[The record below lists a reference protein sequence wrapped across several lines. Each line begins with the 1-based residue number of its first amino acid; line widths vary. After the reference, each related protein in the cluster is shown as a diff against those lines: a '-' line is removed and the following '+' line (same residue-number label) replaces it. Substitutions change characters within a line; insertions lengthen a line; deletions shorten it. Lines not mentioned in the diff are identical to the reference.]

1 MQAHQTSAR
10 RQPPVQQGGAN
21 SRPLLAGGLRGER
34 GVAAAAPCGWFDS
47 SFELQSGV
55 EVQELSDAQLLAL
68 WQALRPGA
76 LGTAAAMH

>member
-1 MQAHQTSAR
+1 MQAHPTSAR

-21 SRPLLAGGLRGER
+21 SSNKPLLAGLRSGT
-34 GVAAAAPCGWFDS
+34 AAAAPCGWFDS

-76 LGTAAAMH
+76 LGTAAAAMH